1 MRIVLRALFLAGVI
15 WGSVSAGTV
24 QYQAV
29 DLGQNAFRLTYSVS
43 DFSFLENQELA
54 IEFDPAVY
62 QSLSDGVAPA
72 GFDLLLLQP
81 NNPLG
86 AFGIFSALALVNDP
100 VLSGIFSVDVVLT
113 GSGRPG
119 EQRFDIN
126 QWDDSGI
133 FLSRVSSGVTVDATT
148 TPEPATLPI
157 AGVALLI
164 GGVSPAVRRQFKS
177 RV

>member
-1 MRIVLRALFLAGVI
+1 MRIVLRVILLAGVI
-15 WGSVSAGTV
+15 VGSSSAGAI
-24 QYQAV
+24 QYHV
-29 DLGQNAFRLTYSVS
+29 VNLGQNTFRITYSVS
-43 DFSFLENQELA
+43 DFSFEENQELA
-54 IEFDPAVY
+54 IEFDPVAY
-62 QSLSDGVAPA
+62 QSLSNGIAPA

-86 AFGIFSALALVNDP
+86 AFGIFSALALINNP

-119 EQRFDIN
+119 EQSYAIN
-126 QWDDSGI
+126 QLDENGI
-133 FLSRVSSGVTVDATT
+133 LLSTISSGATVDAT

-164 GGVSPAVRRQFKS
+164 GGVLPAVRRRLKS